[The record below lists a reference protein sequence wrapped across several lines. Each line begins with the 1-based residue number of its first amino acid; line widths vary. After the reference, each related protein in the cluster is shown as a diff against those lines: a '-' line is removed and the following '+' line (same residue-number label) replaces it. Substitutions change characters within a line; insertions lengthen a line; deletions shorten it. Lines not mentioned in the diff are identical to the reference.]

1 MFQILANQ
9 EESIV
14 QNVYTPLPM
23 SVHLIFCFIA
33 TGLYL
38 LQYYRKGSVHYLLLM
53 AAIDATFITQFWTSS
68 IARTMLGITEIVLIS
83 LTIFYHVK
91 FYKKQKAENAEK
103 LAELKEAEARAKAA
117 EAEAAQADSALVDN
131 AFDD

>member
-1 MFQILANQ
+1 MIPIMSHN
-9 EESIV
+9 EETIV

-23 SVHLIFCFIA
+23 SAHLIFCFIA

-68 IARTMLGITEIVLIS
+68 IARALLGIAEIVLIS

-91 FYKKQKAENAEK
+91 YYKKQKAENAEK
-103 LAELKEAEARAKAA
+103 IAALKEAEERAKAA
-117 EAEAAQADSALVDN
+117 EAEAEEADSDIVEN

>member
-38 LQYYRKGSVHYLLLM
+38 LQYYRKGSIHYLLLM
-53 AAIDATFITQFWTSS
+53 AAIDVTFITQFWTST
-68 IARTMLGITEIVLIS
+68 IARTLLGVTEIVLIS

-103 LAELKEAEARAKAA
+103 LAARKEAEEKAKAA
-117 EAEAAQADSALVDN
+117 EAEARDADNELVEN